1 MTIAKCYE
9 NGRSSPLAVEL
20 NDAPAQILAKLV
32 EARNL
37 KDGDILIRGGG
48 NELQVTLP
56 RAVENLP

>member
-9 NGRSSPLAVEL
+9 NGRSSPLSVEL
-20 NDAPAQILAKLV
+20 NDAPAQILAELV

-37 KDGDILIRGGG
+37 KDEDILIRG
-48 NELQVTLP
+48 LAQVTLP